1 MGKYEDK
8 LGEYEVLSPALGR
21 CALGNL
27 NRWRQ
32 IKQGAASQQEE
43 KTSINPTTLL
53 AYLLKVIS
61 SQLKMS

>member
-43 KTSINPTTLL
+43 
-53 AYLLKVIS
+53 
-61 SQLKMS
+61 